1 MSEGKLVSMG
11 IRLPKELLEAI
22 EDKAKEDNTDKS
34 TVIRQ
39 ILASAIREHQK
50 EKAAQLYK
58 EGKITITAAA
68 KTANLTV
75 HEMIDYLIE
84 SGYKTEYT
92 LEDFRRE
99 IKLLQ

>member
-75 HEMIDYLIE
+75 HEMIDYLIK

>member
-1 MSEGKLVSMG
+1 LSEGKLVSMG
-11 IRLPKELLEAI
+11 IRLPKELLKAI
-22 EDKAKEDNTDKS
+22 EEKAKEDSTDKS

-39 ILASAIREHQK
+39 ILTSAIKERQK

-75 HEMIDYLIE
+75 HEMINYLIK

>member
-1 MSEGKLVSMG
+1 LSEGKLVSMG

>member
-1 MSEGKLVSMG
+1 MSESKLVSTG

-22 EDKAKEDNTDKS
+22 EEKAKEDNTDKS

-39 ILASAIREHQK
+39 ILASAIKEHQK

-58 EGKITITAAA
+58 KGKITITAAA
-68 KTANLTV
+68 KAANLTV
-75 HEMIDYLIE
+75 NEMINYLTK

-92 LEDFRRE
+92 IEDFRRE
-99 IKLLQ
+99 IKLLK

>member
-1 MSEGKLVSMG
+1 MG

-22 EDKAKEDNTDKS
+22 EEKAKEDNTDKS

-39 ILASAIREHQK
+39 LLVSAIQEYQK
-50 EKAAQLYK
+50 QKAAQQYK
-58 EGKITITAAA
+58 NGKITITAAA
-68 KTANLTV
+68 KMANITV
-75 HEMIDYLIE
+75 HEMIDYLIK

-99 IKLLQ
+99 IKLLK

>member
-22 EDKAKEDNTDKS
+22 EEKAKEENTDKS

-39 ILASAIREHQK
+39 ILASAIKEHQK

-68 KTANLTV
+68 KIANLTI
-75 HEMIDYLIE
+75 HEMIDYLIK
-84 SGYKTEYT
+84 SGYKIEYT
-92 LEDFRRE
+92 IEDFRRE
-99 IKLLQ
+99 IKLLK

>member
-1 MSEGKLVSMG
+1 LSEGKLVSMG
-11 IRLPKELLEAI
+11 IRLPQELLEAI
-22 EDKAKEDNTDKS
+22 EEKAKEDNTDKS

-39 ILASAIREHQK
+39 ILASAIKEHQK

-58 EGKITITAAA
+58 EGKITITTAA
-68 KTANLTV
+68 KIANLTV
-75 HEMIDYLIE
+75 HEMIDYLIK